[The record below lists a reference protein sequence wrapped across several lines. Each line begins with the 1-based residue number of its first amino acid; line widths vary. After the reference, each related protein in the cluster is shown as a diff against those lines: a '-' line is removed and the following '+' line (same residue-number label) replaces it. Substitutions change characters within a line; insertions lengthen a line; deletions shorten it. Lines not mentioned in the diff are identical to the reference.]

1 SFLFAHFAS
10 SGFYSIKKI
19 GASLISLW
27 GLRNRIKMFKNY
39 DKSHSWRSKLT
50 HPRKFWQ
57 LELFNIMMATTLF
70 LILILQLL
78 LGVNPIKTQELSG
91 DNWLYWVENLQISL
105 GVCLGLL
112 ALMIIVNGVFL
123 LFPMKYPIKSVSMEK
138 LTKGQRK
145 KLRQMFQNDQS
156 PHDIPDST
164 P

>member
-1 SFLFAHFAS
+1 
-10 SGFYSIKKI
+10 
-19 GASLISLW
+19 
-27 GLRNRIKMFKNY
+27 
-39 DKSHSWRSKLT
+39 
-50 HPRKFWQ
+50 
-57 LELFNIMMATTLF
+57 MMATTLF